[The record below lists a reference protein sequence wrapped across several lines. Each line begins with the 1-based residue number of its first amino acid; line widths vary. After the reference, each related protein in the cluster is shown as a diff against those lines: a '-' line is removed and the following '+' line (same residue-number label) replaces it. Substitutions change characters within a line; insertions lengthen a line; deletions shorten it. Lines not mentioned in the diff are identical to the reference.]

1 MCPTPLGRVQTRVA
15 ILLGPLV
22 LGALLSLF
30 TGKAGYVV
38 LIGVYLLLGTALDTA
53 FYPFVIRWQP
63 PWLTGVLALGEFI
76 VLYVLAQVLDV
87 GLTPLEAVVW
97 FWVAWGIAI
106 GTKIVVLPLLSLS
119 WIENGGEF
127 RATGWSV
134 PPEAEPLSL
143 VAPIAVPAAA
153 APPPPLAQEF
163 SAVRE
168 VPAELRDVPSPS
180 GVFRSP

>member
-22 LGALLSLF
+22 LGALLSLL

-97 FWVAWGIAI
+97 FWVC
-106 GTKIVVLPLLSLS
+106 LLYTS
-119 WIENGGEF
+119 
-127 RATGWSV
+127 
-134 PPEAEPLSL
+134 
-143 VAPIAVPAAA
+143 
-153 APPPPLAQEF
+153 
-163 SAVRE
+163 
-168 VPAELRDVPSPS
+168 PSP
-180 GVFRSP
+180 RD